1 MPESG
6 KSGAAVKS
14 DKRRLARN
22 IMFNYLSV
30 LWVGVLTLSLIPW
43 YTRLLDAQQWG
54 LVAVCM
60 SLQAVMTLLDTG
72 LSQIM
77 PRDVARVAHDGAAR
91 AKIFHL
97 FARTY
102 TALACLGFVV
112 GQLGA
117 PFIVEYWL
125 QTEKSQIAGATAAL
139 RVVLVLFLF
148 QFINNASTGYWNGTQ
163 EQVKVSLRQC
173 FFSTAKHAFAL
184 ILIMNWEASAMAYI
198 AAFASISAFECLNNR
213 YSVHR
218 RLVNSGMLNLSLGD
232 FKRLGREVSVMA
244 LGVLIGMFISQLD
257 RILLSGAV
265 DMASFGRYVV
275 VSSLGLAFMQLQ
287 APLVRAF
294 LPKIASSDASLITQ
308 GINQLGAAILV
319 MCVLPCAVAAVAA
332 PWILNLWIGD
342 ARIVEQG
349 TLPLRLILV
358 AVALNALY
366 QVLYQQM
373 LLKGMASV
381 ILKINLLILVIIT
394 PAAVWAVNQHGIA
407 GGGMTWLAISALQLT
422 LGYVFLKRFDS

>member
-1 MPESG
+1 VVNP
-6 KSGAAVKS
+6 

-22 IMFNYLSV
+22 ITSNYLSV
-30 LWVGVLTLSLIPW
+30 LWIGGLTLALIPW
-43 YTRLLDAQQWG
+43 YTRQLDGAQWG

-72 LSQIM
+72 LSQVM
-77 PRDVARVAHDGAAR
+77 PRDVARVAHDCAAR

-102 TALACLGFVV
+102 TVLAGLGFAV

-125 QTEKSQIAGATAAL
+125 QTEKSQIAEVTTAL
-139 RVVLVLFLF
+139 RVVLVQFLF
-148 QFINNASTGYWNGTQ
+148 QFVNNANTGYWNGTQ
-163 EQVKVSLRQC
+163 EQGTANLRQC
-173 FFSTAKHAFAL
+173 FFSTAKHAAAL
-184 ILIMNWEASAMAYI
+184 LLIMTWEASAMAYLV
-198 AAFASISAFECLNNR
+198 AFASISALECLSNR

-218 RLVNSGMLNLSLGD
+218 RLANSGVLHLALAD
-232 FKRLGREVSVMA
+232 FKRLGREVSVLA
-244 LGVLIGMFISQLD
+244 VGVLIGMFLSQLD

-265 DMASFGRYVV
+265 DIASFGRYVV

-294 LPKIASSDASLITQ
+294 LPKIASADTGLIRQ
-308 GINQLGAAILV
+308 GMKQLGAAILV

-332 PWILNLWIGD
+332 PWILDLWIGD

-349 TLPLRLILV
+349 TLPLRLILA
-358 AVALNALY
+358 AVALNSLY

-373 LLKGMASV
+373 LLKSMASV
-381 ILKINLLILVIIT
+381 ILKVNLLILVIIT
-394 PAAVWAVNQHGIA
+394 PAAAWAVNQHGIA
-407 GGGMTWLAISALQLT
+407 GGGMTWLAVSALQLT
-422 LGYVFLKRFDS
+422 LGYLFLKKFVS